1 MEFTFKYY
9 EKEYIL
15 NNDNLEYFEND
26 EVNPLDDINE
36 EKVIEILN
44 NAENVEFSKAYFDL
58 PCSKC
63 KAGVEEK
70 IHIYEG
76 DAVEIL
82 PTLNEKYDVI
92 FIDAAKGKYPFF
104 LKEALRMIEP
114 NGIIFADNILYKGYV
129 MSDYNKHKQRTAV
142 RNLREYIKEVSENPN
157 LETEILEVGDGL
169 AISRIK

>member
-58 PCSKC
+58 PC
-63 KAGVEEK
+63 
-70 IHIYEG
+70 
-76 DAVEIL
+76 
-82 PTLNEKYDVI
+82 
-92 FIDAAKGKYPFF
+92 
-104 LKEALRMIEP
+104 
-114 NGIIFADNILYKGYV
+114 
-129 MSDYNKHKQRTAV
+129 
-142 RNLREYIKEVSENPN
+142 
-157 LETEILEVGDGL
+157 
-169 AISRIK
+169 

>member
-70 IHIYEG
+70 KKFFDFLELNFYIYAKDGKFVISTLDKKCQKGERRQKLHQNQNNIGNDKNHSEYKSFEG
-76 DAVEIL
+76 E
-82 PTLNEKYDVI
+82 
-92 FIDAAKGKYPFF
+92 
-104 LKEALRMIEP
+104 
-114 NGIIFADNILYKGYV
+114 
-129 MSDYNKHKQRTAV
+129 
-142 RNLREYIKEVSENPN
+142 NL
-157 LETEILEVGDGL
+157 
-169 AISRIK
+169 

>member
-70 IHIYEG
+70 KKFFHIIYFYIYCYFELNFYIYAKDRKFVISTLDKKYEG
-76 DAVEIL
+76 L
-82 PTLNEKYDVI
+82 
-92 FIDAAKGKYPFF
+92 
-104 LKEALRMIEP
+104 
-114 NGIIFADNILYKGYV
+114 
-129 MSDYNKHKQRTAV
+129 SYNKLQKSGKVNQS
-142 RNLREYIKEVSENPN
+142 YIVIIDVCKNCGNYSI
-157 LETEILEVGDGL
+157 EIEEFE
-169 AISRIK
+169 I

>member
-70 IHIYEG
+70 KKFFDFLELNFYIYAKDGKFVISTLDKKYEG
-76 DAVEIL
+76 L
-82 PTLNEKYDVI
+82 
-92 FIDAAKGKYPFF
+92 
-104 LKEALRMIEP
+104 
-114 NGIIFADNILYKGYV
+114 
-129 MSDYNKHKQRTAV
+129 SYNKLQKSGKVNQSYIV
-142 RNLREYIKEVSENPN
+142 IIDVCKNCRNYSI
-157 LETEILEVGDGL
+157 EIEEFE
-169 AISRIK
+169 I

>member
-70 IHIYEG
+70 KKFFDFLELNFYIYAKDRKFVISTLDKKYEG
-76 DAVEIL
+76 L
-82 PTLNEKYDVI
+82 
-92 FIDAAKGKYPFF
+92 
-104 LKEALRMIEP
+104 
-114 NGIIFADNILYKGYV
+114 
-129 MSDYNKHKQRTAV
+129 SYNKLQKSGKVNQS
-142 RNLREYIKEVSENPN
+142 YIVIIDVCKNC
-157 LETEILEVGDGL
+157 
-169 AISRIK
+169 

>member
-15 NNDNLEYFEND
+15 NNDNLEYIEND

-63 KAGVEEK
+63 KAGVEKKKKFFDFLELNFYIYAK
-70 IHIYEG
+70 DRKFVISTLDKKYEG
-76 DAVEIL
+76 L
-82 PTLNEKYDVI
+82 
-92 FIDAAKGKYPFF
+92 
-104 LKEALRMIEP
+104 
-114 NGIIFADNILYKGYV
+114 
-129 MSDYNKHKQRTAV
+129 SYNKLQKSGKVNQS
-142 RNLREYIKEVSENPN
+142 YIVIIDVCKNCGN
-157 LETEILEVGDGL
+157 YCIEIEEFE
-169 AISRIK
+169 I

>member
-58 PCSKC
+58 LCSKC

-70 IHIYEG
+70 KKFFDFLELNFYIYAKDGKFVISTLDKKYEG
-76 DAVEIL
+76 L
-82 PTLNEKYDVI
+82 
-92 FIDAAKGKYPFF
+92 
-104 LKEALRMIEP
+104 
-114 NGIIFADNILYKGYV
+114 
-129 MSDYNKHKQRTAV
+129 SYNKLQKSGKVNQS
-142 RNLREYIKEVSENPN
+142 YIVIIDVCKNCGNYSI
-157 LETEILEVGDGL
+157 EIEEFE
-169 AISRIK
+169 I

>member
-70 IHIYEG
+70 KKFFDFLELNFYIYAKDGKFVISTLDKKYEG
-76 DAVEIL
+76 L
-82 PTLNEKYDVI
+82 
-92 FIDAAKGKYPFF
+92 
-104 LKEALRMIEP
+104 
-114 NGIIFADNILYKGYV
+114 
-129 MSDYNKHKQRTAV
+129 SYNKLQKSGKVNQS
-142 RNLREYIKEVSENPN
+142 YIV
-157 LETEILEVGDGL
+157 IIDVC
-169 AISRIK
+169 